1 VNRIYFVDLTE
12 DERHALVQLTRSGK
26 PRARKVIRAHILLM
40 ADGRAHK
47 DTDIA
52 KALSSSTSTVFRT
65 RRRFVEGGVEH
76 ALAEKASTGGE
87 RLLTAGQE
95 GTLVALACSK
105 APAGRSRWT
114 LRLLAKHLVLRCD
127 DLDKVSHETVRK
139 RLKEKKIK
147 PWLHKMWCL
156 RKIDAAFIAQMEDI
170 LDLYAEAPDPRFPVV
185 CFDEGLKQLVAEV
198 KEPRPTKP
206 GHPAQFD
213 YHYRRNGTA
222 KLLVFMDA
230 HRPWREVIVSE
241 TRTRVDFALAMRR
254 LSDEFY
260 PHAERIRVVLDNL
273 NTHNAASL
281 YETFPPAEAR
291 RIMRRL
297 EFHYTPTHAS
307 WLNMVEIEIG
317 ALTRQ
322 CLDRRIGDLDYL
334 RSELGACVAS
344 RNDDEVQINWLFDV
358 SAARDKMARH
368 YPKLRVPEAAAA

>member
-1 VNRIYFVDLTE
+1 MNRLYFVDLTPE
-12 DERHALVQLTRSGK
+12 EREALVQLTRSGK
-26 PRARKVIRAHILLM
+26 PNARKVIRAHILLM
-40 ADGRAHK
+40 ADGHTYK
-47 DTDIA
+47 DVDIA

-65 RRRFVEGGVEH
+65 RRRFVEGGVDH

-87 RLLTAGQE
+87 RLLSAGQE
-95 GTLVALACSK
+95 STLVALACSS

-114 LRLLAKHLVLRCD
+114 LRLLAKHLVLSCE
-127 DLDKVSHETVRK
+127 DLDAVSHETVRK

-170 LDLYAEAPDPRFPVV
+170 LDLYAEAPDARFPVV

-198 KEPRPTKP
+198 KKPRPTRP

-254 LSDEFY
+254 LVDEFY
-260 PHAERIRVVLDNL
+260 PDAERIRVVLDNL

-281 YETFPPAEAR
+281 YEAFPASEAR
-291 RIMRRL
+291 RIMRSL
-297 EFHYTPTHAS
+297 EFHHTPTHAS

-317 ALTRQ
+317 ALTKQ
-322 CLDRRIGDLDYL
+322 CLDRRIGETEFLS
-334 RSELGACVAS
+334 SELAACVSA
-344 RNDDEVQINWLFDV
+344 RNDDGVMINWLFDV
-358 SAARDKMARH
+358 TAARATMTKH
-368 YPKLRVPEAAAA
+368 YPTPRFNTSESP